1 MKRAYNFSAG
11 PAMLPDSVLDKI
23 KNELYDWNG
32 TGVSVMEFGHRT
44 RIFQEY
50 TQMVIEKL
58 KKTMNIP
65 NNYKVVLLQGGGQ
78 GQFSGVPMNLTKNSK
93 KADYIVTGSWSKKAV
108 SYAKPFVDI
117 NIVLEDNVNS
127 IPELDSNKLNKE
139 AAYLYYCPNETIN
152 GLYFPEVPFS
162 FKEVPLVADMTSC
175 ILSEDT
181 DVNKFGVIFAG
192 AQKNLGIAGLTVV
205 IVRDDLLDQALD
217 ITPPIW
223 NYKLQFENNST
234 VNTSPTFAIY
244 VMDLM
249 LDWMEANGGTAE
261 IFKNNKLKA
270 QKLYEC
276 IDTHDFYI
284 NNVVIKN
291 RSFINIPFNLP
302 NDTLLNQFLFEAN
315 KANFKYLN
323 GHVSAGGVRVSLY
336 NAMPLIA
343 VEELVEFM
351 NHFVKMHG

>member
-1 MKRAYNFSAG
+1 MRGYNFSAG

-44 RIFQEY
+44 RIFQDY
-50 TQMVIEKL
+50 IHMVIEKL
-58 KKTMNIP
+58 KKIMNIP

-78 GQFSGVPMNLTKNSK
+78 GQFTGIPMNLTKHSQEV
-93 KADYIVTGSWSKKAV
+93 DYIVTGSWSNKAAN
-108 SYAKPFVDI
+108 YARSFAEV
-117 NIVLEDNVNS
+117 NIVLENNVNS
-127 IPELDSNKLNKE
+127 IPALDKNKLNKE

-175 ILSEDT
+175 ILSENT
-181 DVNKFGVIFAG
+181 DVSKFGLIFAG
-192 AQKNLGIAGLTVV
+192 AQKNLGIAGLTIVV
-205 IVRDDLLDQALD
+205 VRDDLLEQSLD

-234 VNTSPTFAIY
+234 VNTPSTFAIY
-244 VMDLM
+244 VMNLM
-249 LDWMEANGGTAE
+249 LDWIEESGGTAKIYE
-261 IFKNNKLKA
+261 NNKLKA
-270 QKLYEC
+270 QKLYAC
-276 IDTHDFYI
+276 IDANDFYA
-284 NNVVIKN
+284 NNVVLNN

-302 NDTLLNQFLFEAN
+302 NDTLLNQFLFEAG

-323 GHVSAGGVRVSLY
+323 GHISVGGIRVSLY
-336 NAMPLIA
+336 NAMPVKA
-343 VEELVEFM
+343 VEELVDFM